1 MGITGLNL
9 LYSGFLLISPSVR
22 NLLLRTRTAQHSG
35 AMSAL
40 DDITRHLEMG
50 DWKVFHILGVN
61 MEPLVFGELIM
72 EFADQ
77 LKDANHNI
85 SHQDRDNHKITQ
97 I

>member
-1 MGITGLNL
+1 
-9 LYSGFLLISPSVR
+9 
-22 NLLLRTRTAQHSG
+22 
-35 AMSAL
+35 MSAL